1 MLIFISV
8 SIITYIRLCPS
19 ISIYVSYILD
29 GPKVRR
35 QTATTHGGGS
45 GESFE
50 VGNPCPETH
59 RYAPVST
66 FLERMNA
73 RLAMSH
79 SSGQR
84 ARRGM
89 RFSFVS
95 FHSNA
100 VCMCSS
106 MVPCRPKEKVVEWA
120 RVQKPAESSVFI
132 LIFFLSAKSFF
143 LIYFLHFTLLKI
155 EFDPLNT
162 RRPCLSPLHLCRR
175 YWPLKEF

>member
-1 MLIFISV
+1 VIFLGCKMTVHEDASTIQ
-8 SIITYIRLCPS
+8 
-19 ISIYVSYILD
+19 D

-73 RLAMSH
+73 CLAMSH
-79 SSGQR
+79 NSGQR
-84 ARRGM
+84 ARSGM

-100 VCMCSS
+100 MCPCSS
-106 MVPCRPKEKVVEWA
+106 MVPCRAKVKKSDWVRVLA
-120 RVQKPAESSVFI
+120 RWIICILFNLSFSFLLKVF
-132 LIFFLSAKSFF
+132 FS
-143 LIYFLHFTLLKI
+143 LHFTLFEI
-155 EFDPLNT
+155 ELDPLSIT
-162 RRPCLSPLHLCRR
+162 WRVKWQPTAV
-175 YWPLKEF
+175 

>member
-1 MLIFISV
+1 MIHIKTLVDVIFLGCKMTVHEDASTIQ
-8 SIITYIRLCPS
+8 
-19 ISIYVSYILD
+19 D

-73 RLAMSH
+73 CLAMSH
-79 SSGQR
+79 NSGQR
-84 ARRGM
+84 ARSGM

-100 VCMCSS
+100 ACLCSS
-106 MVPCRPKEKVVEWA
+106 MVPCRPKVKNLERMRGLA
-120 RVQKPAESSVFI
+120 RWIIKI
-132 LIFFLSAKSFF
+132 LFNISFFSAKS
-143 LIYFLHFTLLKI
+143 LLYLLHFTLFEI
-155 EFDPLNT
+155 EFDPLSIT
-162 RRPCLSPLHLCRR
+162 WRVKWQPTAV
-175 YWPLKEF
+175 